1 MDGVLTRVEIEPA
14 EPGGLLVR
22 WEPASGA
29 DLAIGI
35 GPTQDPAT
43 HTTLLQASG
52 DAGSAR
58 LTDVPSGRH
67 YISVSRDGSTLV
79 AAERRLPF
87 AGTLNFRDLGG
98 YPTASGRHTRWGLL
112 YRSSSLHK
120 LTAEDLV
127 AFDALGVRAI
137 FDLRR
142 EDERDRDPGPR
153 PSHSLPMP
161 TRYADGAPDLSVLR
175 ERVDGERWLH
185 EEYRTMVTDGG
196 PIFGRLLT
204 TLAEA
209 DGTPA
214 VFHCAGGKDRTGMSA
229 ALLLSW
235 LGVDRETV
243 LDDYELTARY
253 LSAKDTPAV
262 VESMVEFGIGRAAA
276 EGLLST
282 PRWALAEALDL
293 IDSDH
298 GGVEAYLRGP
308 AGLHHQALDDLQN
321 RFLS

>member
-1 MDGVLTRVEIEPA
+1 
-14 EPGGLLVR
+14 
-22 WEPASGA
+22 
-29 DLAIGI
+29 
-35 GPTQDPAT
+35 
-43 HTTLLQASG
+43 
-52 DAGSAR
+52 
-58 LTDVPSGRH
+58 
-67 YISVSRDGSTLV
+67 
-79 AAERRLPF
+79 
-87 AGTLNFRDLGG
+87 
-98 YPTASGRHTRWGLL
+98 
-112 YRSSSLHK
+112 
-120 LTAEDLV
+120 TAEDLV

-161 TRYADGAPDLSVLR
+161 TRHADGAPDLSVLR

-262 VESMVEFGIGRAAA
+262 VESMVGFGIGRAAA

-308 AGLHHQALDDLQN
+308 AGLHDQALDDLQN